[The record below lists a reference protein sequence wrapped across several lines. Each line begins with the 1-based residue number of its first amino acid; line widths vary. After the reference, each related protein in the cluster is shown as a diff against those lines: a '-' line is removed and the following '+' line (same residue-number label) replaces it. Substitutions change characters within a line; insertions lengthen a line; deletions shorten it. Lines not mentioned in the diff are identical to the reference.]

1 MGRFDFT
8 LLSYDTF
15 NSFLSLKLFSFL
27 NLLLFSFFLII
38 SCNVCSNSCKE
49 GVFSLRISLP
59 RDFNKSSNVSLGM
72 LCSPTSSNF
81 LFEVLSNSFVRG

>member
-8 LLSYDTF
+8 LLSDDTF

-49 GVFSLRISLP
+49 GVFS
-59 RDFNKSSNVSLGM
+59 
-72 LCSPTSSNF
+72 
-81 LFEVLSNSFVRG
+81 